1 MTPYC
6 NPSVEDS
13 QRFGRFVFFCVWVL
27 IIRVLSLSSPSSK
40 KSSSRK
46 KSCCVSVPRVLQQVV
61 HCKTTHLLKGG
72 IATHKSWCV
81 NGNYSHKLHSTE
93 KATFFVPFFSILNHS
108 PLSLQRTNRNSA
120 AVCFTPMSTCVMRRT
135 SLFLMV
141 VPISGLLFTS
151 FSGGSTLKKNKTKQ
165 KKGYKA

>member
-1 MTPYC
+1 MIKVHTTVKHVTPYC

-27 IIRVLSLSSPSSK
+27 IVRVLSLSSPSSK

-72 IATHKSWCV
+72 TDTHKSWRV
-81 NGNYSHKLHSTE
+81 K
-93 KATFFVPFFSILNHS
+93 VIILINCTQPKRPHIFHS

-135 SLFLMV
+135 SLFLTV

-151 FSGGSTLKKNKTKQ
+151 FSGGSTLKKDLI
-165 KKGYKA
+165 